1 MTHVKQAGEV
11 RDIPLDK
18 ISHYG
23 MQNYPTPV
31 EDQLGVLARNSAYK
45 DAQVQHNLTVG
56 ERKGLHG

>member
-1 MTHVKQAGEV
+1 
-11 RDIPLDK
+11 
-18 ISHYG
+18 
-23 MQNYPTPV
+23 V